1 MKSTENFISQY
12 LRYTENTEPPE
23 AYNKWVAIWILA
35 AAMGRRHIMKMGDL
49 EVYPNLYVIIIG
61 PAGRARKS
69 TAVKAGT
76 DLLVRAEVKLA
87 PEAATKEAL
96 IDEMQE
102 HVRVVRTQDRN
113 EGTVDTFTSECN
125 VLSSELGRFFKR
137 NDNDFLNFILHM
149 YDCPTVSRTRT
160 RSKGEVILNNV
171 FFNMLG
177 ATTPTMLPTIIPEE
191 DAGSGL
197 RSRLLLVA
205 ANNNKAFLPEPSY
218 DTTLTVSLL
227 ERLIALHTADSV
239 LYIPDESYRKVYREW
254 YVSTHGSLLNSEVSM
269 LSSIAEYYG
278 RKPIHILKLSAIHA
292 AGRASFSEIRKGAVS
307 VTKDDFVWAVS
318 SIEALEPSMFNLYQ
332 SGETRTGNKGYEL
345 RKAIMMAL
353 VDTPFMS
360 MTELKISCRREVGGV
375 SDFLA
380 AINMLVETSSIMLLP
395 EKYRPPKAGVYYML
409 HPKNKEGLRPNI
421 IKPRQDTSSSEESTN
436 TQP

>member
-1 MKSTENFISQY
+1 MKSTENFINQY
-12 LRYTENTEPPE
+12 MRYTENTEPPE
-23 AYNKWVAIWILA
+23 AYNKWVAIWILS

-49 EVYPNLYVIIIG
+49 EIYPNLYVVIVG

-76 DLLVRAEVKLA
+76 DLLVKAEVKLA

-102 HVRVVRTQDRN
+102 QVRTVRTDDRN
-113 EGTVDTFTSECN
+113 EGPVDTFTSECN

-160 RSKGEVILNNV
+160 RGKGEVILNNV

-177 ATTPTMLPTIIPEE
+177 ATTPSMLPTIIPEE

-197 RSRLLLVA
+197 RSRLLLVSA
-205 ANNNKAFLPEPSY
+205 KSNKASIPEPTY

-227 ERLIALHTADSV
+227 DRLVALHTADSV
-239 LYIPDESYRKVYREW
+239 LYIPDDSYKEVYRDW
-254 YVSTHGSLLNSEVSM
+254 YINANGSLLNSEMSM

-292 AGRASFSEIRKGAVS
+292 AGRASFSEIRKGAVR
-307 VTKDDFVWAVS
+307 VTQEDFVWAVS
-318 SIEALEPSMFNLYQ
+318 AIEALEPSMFNLYQ
-332 SGETRTGNKGYEL
+332 SGESRTGNKGYEL

-360 MTELKISCRREVGGV
+360 LTELKIACTREVAGV
-375 SDFLA
+375 QDFLA
-380 AINMLVETSSIMLLP
+380 AINMLVETSSIMVVP
-395 EKYRPPKAGVYYML
+395 EKYRPQKSGVYYML

-421 IKPRQDTSSSEESTN
+421 IKPKQDTSPSEETTN
-436 TQP
+436 TQQ